1 MLLRRPDLDAAVAA
15 AIITRSQA
23 DALES
28 FAMGRA
34 GRPHASDERFVVVNN
49 FAEVFVSIGIM
60 ILAASAL
67 VTLRS
72 VSAGVPQLVVAGGAA
87 ALAWLLAEFFVF
99 RRRMMAP
106 SIVSVLGVAFFVGTA
121 VSVARHGSTHFWSAA
136 EVQAAALVALG
147 LGLIR
152 FRVPFLVL
160 PLAAALAF
168 LAVDRTGGPFLF
180 VMAGCGLV
188 FLAVAVMF
196 DLRDPARVKRDS
208 QFAFWLYVAG
218 SPLLVHPLFWTV
230 LSSVRNGRVGDSLLI
245 AVAIILVAAV
255 VTVFGLPLDRRSPV
269 ISTLVYV
276 AFAVGTVLVR
286 LGAGSAVALG
296 LTLAVIGGYVIVLGI
311 GWRAVRA
318 AVLSRLPL
326 GGLLAK
332 LPPVN

>member
-23 DALES
+23 DALEA

-49 FAEVFVSIGIM
+49 FAEVFVSLGIM
-60 ILAASAL
+60 ILIAASL
-67 VTLRS
+67 VTLRQAPS
-72 VSAGVPQLVVAGGAA
+72 GTPQIVVAGGAA
-87 ALAWLLAEFFVF
+87 VLAWFLAEFFVF

-106 SIVSVLGVAFFVGTA
+106 SIVSVLAVAFFVGTA
-121 VSVARHGSTHFWSAA
+121 VSVARHGSTHLWSAA
-136 EVQAAALVALG
+136 EVQATALVALG
-147 LGLIR
+147 LGLVR

-180 VMAGCGLV
+180 VMAGCGLL
-188 FLAVAVMF
+188 FLAIAVMF

-230 LSSVRNGRVGDSLLI
+230 LSAVRDGVRGDNVLMAMAI
-245 AVAIILVAAV
+245 AVVAAI
-255 VTVFGLPLDRRSPV
+255 VTTFGLLLDRRSPV

-276 AFAVGTVLVR
+276 AFAVGVILTR
-286 LGAGSAVALG
+286 LAGSAIALG
-296 LTLAVIGGYVIVLGI
+296 LTLAVIGCYVIVLGI

-318 AVLSRLPL
+318 AVLNRLPL
-326 GGLLAK
+326 GGLRAK

>member
-15 AIITRSQA
+15 AIITRTQA
-23 DALES
+23 DTLEA

-34 GRPHASDERFVVVNN
+34 GRPHTSDERFVVVNN

-60 ILAASAL
+60 ILIAAAL
-67 VTLRS
+67 VTLRQAPS
-72 VSAGVPQLVVAGGAA
+72 GTPQIAVSGGMAV
-87 ALAWLLAEFFVF
+87 LAWLLAEFFVF

-106 SIVSVLGVAFFVGTA
+106 SIVSVLAVGFFVGTA
-121 VSVARHGSTHFWSAA
+121 VSLARHGSTDLWTAA

-147 LGLIR
+147 LGLVR

-160 PLAAALAF
+160 PLAASLAF

-230 LSSVRNGRVGDSLLI
+230 LSAVRDGIRGDNVLMAL
-245 AVAIILVAAV
+245 AIGVVAAI
-255 VTVFGLPLDRRSPV
+255 VTTFGLLLDRRSPV

-276 AFAVGTVLVR
+276 AFAVGVVLTR
-286 LGAGSAVALG
+286 LAGSAVALG
-296 LTLAVIGGYVIVLGI
+296 LTLAVIGCYVIVLGV

-326 GGLLAK
+326 GGLRAK

>member
-23 DALES
+23 DALEA

-60 ILAASAL
+60 ILIAAAL

-72 VSAGVPQLVVAGGAA
+72 VPTGTPQLAVAGGAA
-87 ALAWLLAEFFVF
+87 ALAWLLAEFIVF

-121 VSVARHGSTHFWSAA
+121 VSVARHGSTHLWSAA

-147 LGLIR
+147 LGLVR

-160 PLAAALAF
+160 PLAASLAF

-180 VMAGCGLV
+180 VMAGCGLL

-230 LSSVRNGRVGDSLLI
+230 LSTVRNGKLGDSGLV
-245 AVAIILVAAV
+245 AVVIVLVAAV
-255 VTVFGLPLDRRSPV
+255 VTLFGLLLDRRSPV
-269 ISTLVYV
+269 ISTLAYV
-276 AFAVGTVLVR
+276 AIAVATVLVR
-286 LGAGSAVALG
+286 LGAGSAVTLG
-296 LTLAVIGGYVIVLGI
+296 LTLAVIGCYVIVLGV